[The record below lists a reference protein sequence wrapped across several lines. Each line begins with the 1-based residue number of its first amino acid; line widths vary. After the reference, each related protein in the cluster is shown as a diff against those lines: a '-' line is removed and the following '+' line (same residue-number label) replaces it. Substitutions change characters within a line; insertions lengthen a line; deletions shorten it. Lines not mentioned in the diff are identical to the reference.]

1 MMQKHIH
8 LIGIAGTGMG
18 SFAGLLKAAGHNVRG
33 SDENVYPPMSDKLA
47 AWQIPVATGYKPENL
62 DPPPDLV
69 VIGNVIRRT
78 NVEAE
83 AVMSRGLT
91 YTSFPK
97 ALHDLFLVDHHSVVV
112 AGTHGKTTTSSLIAW
127 MLTHAG
133 RDPGMLIGGV
143 PENFAEGFRL
153 GKGEHFV
160 VEGDEYDTAFFDK
173 RPKFLHYKPESLVLT
188 SLEFDHADIYA
199 SVEAIEREFEKLVQL
214 AGPHARLYVASK
226 DARLRRVAAQQRP
239 GSDDSSIETYTADDD
254 PSDAAWYARDIEV
267 TSSGTTFTA
276 FHRATSIGKT
286 TTQLFGRHNVE
297 NALAAIAFGLT
308 SGLSAAEVTEAL
320 AAFKGV
326 ERRQTLRYT
335 IGGIRVL
342 DDFAKH
348 PTEVAKTTEA
358 VRSRF
363 KDGRLFAVFEPR
375 TATTARSFFQT
386 AFAKA
391 FDHADEV
398 ILAGVGRKE
407 IPEAERLDTRRLAE
421 DLRNA
426 GKSARTIE
434 TVDDIV
440 SFLVAETRQ
449 DDTILLMSN
458 GGFGGIYR
466 KLEAALRAAH
476 PHPTAHPS

>member
-1 MMQKHIH
+1 MTQKHIH

-18 SFAGLLKAAGHNVRG
+18 SFAGLLKAAGHDVRG
-33 SDENVYPPMSDKLA
+33 SDENVYPPMSEKLS
-47 AWQIPVATGYKPENL
+47 AWNIPVVSGYKSENL
-62 DPPPDLV
+62 EPAPDLV
-69 VIGNVIRRT
+69 VIGNVIRKT

-83 AVMSRGLT
+83 AVIARGLP

-97 ALHDLFLVDHHSVVV
+97 ALHDLFLVRHHSVVV

-143 PENFAEGFRL
+143 PENFSEGFRL

-188 SLEFDHADIYA
+188 SLEFDHADIYD
-199 SVEAIEREFEKLVQL
+199 SIESIEREFDKLTQL
-214 AGPHARLYVASK
+214 AGPRARLYVASK
-226 DARLRRVAAQQRP
+226 DARLRKIVARHHP
-239 GSDDSSIETYTADDD
+239 SNSIETYTAEDEPGDTIWH
-254 PSDAAWYARDIEV
+254 AKNIDIRPTG
-267 TSSGTTFTA
+267 TSFMAFHGTTC
-276 FHRATSIGKT
+276 IGKVA
-286 TTQLFGRHNVE
+286 TQLFGRHNVE
-297 NALAAIAFGLT
+297 NAMAALAFGLT
-308 SGLSAAEVTEAL
+308 SGLSTSEVIEAL
-320 AAFKGV
+320 AEFKGV

-348 PTEVAKTTEA
+348 PTEVATTTEA

-363 KDGRLFAVFEPR
+363 RDGRLFAVFEPR
-375 TATTARSFFQT
+375 TATTARHFFQA
-386 AFAKA
+386 AFAEA
-391 FDHADEV
+391 FDHADQVV
-398 ILAGVGRKE
+398 IASVGRKE
-407 IPEAERLDTRRLAE
+407 IPEAERLDTLRLAQ

-426 GKSARTIE
+426 GKTARTIE
-434 TVDDIV
+434 AIDDIV
-440 SFLVAETRQ
+440 SFLVAETREG
-449 DDTILLMSN
+449 DTILLMSN

-476 PHPTAHPS
+476 PGDLV